1 MDFVN
6 KLIKIRVS
14 TNNLKNFVVFEK
26 NSYSFISI
34 TIVKIRNFLVTPV
47 NFLVIFVVNFCLL
60 QSTIFRG

>member
-60 QSTIFRG
+60 QSTIF

>member
-1 MDFVN
+1 MDLVN

-60 QSTIFRG
+60 QSTIF